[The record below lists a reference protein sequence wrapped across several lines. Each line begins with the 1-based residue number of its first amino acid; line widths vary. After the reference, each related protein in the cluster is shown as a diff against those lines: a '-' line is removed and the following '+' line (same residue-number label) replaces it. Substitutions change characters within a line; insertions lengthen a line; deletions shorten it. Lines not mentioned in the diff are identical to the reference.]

1 MAGKM
6 KSTPNFQRILRK
18 ANTYPII
25 LTVVYVSFIT
35 LISGMFYSLIPQLIE
50 EIKGIIKL
58 APQITFQLQSAS
70 DSLQSQVSFDL
81 GLDEAFNT
89 LVSKTNIETTARTIF
104 ENLKEA
110 GVFLVK
116 ILIALILSYIF
127 LIDKKKIQ
135 SFFGSV
141 KQGNFSFIYEQFSLF
156 FEKITK
162 SFGLLFKAQA
172 LIALANAAL
181 TTLWL
186 LLISFIQ
193 WDEVFPFIVTLSVIV
208 FILGFIPVFG
218 FLISSAPILLIGFN
232 YGWMPV
238 VYGIMAMIAIVHAV
252 EAYYLNP
259 KIVSSYMDFPV
270 FITFMVLLM
279 SEHFFG
285 FIGLLIGVPLFYIVI
300 DILKDINE
308 YIEKIKLI
316 SSSFETQKA
325 STRDSIDAGIRLS
338 RSWKRSMEE

>member
-1 MAGKM
+1 MTEKM

-181 TTLWL
+181 TTL
-186 LLISFIQ
+186 
-193 WDEVFPFIVTLSVIV
+193 
-208 FILGFIPVFG
+208 
-218 FLISSAPILLIGFN
+218 
-232 YGWMPV
+232 
-238 VYGIMAMIAIVHAV
+238 
-252 EAYYLNP
+252 
-259 KIVSSYMDFPV
+259 
-270 FITFMVLLM
+270 
-279 SEHFFG
+279 
-285 FIGLLIGVPLFYIVI
+285 
-300 DILKDINE
+300 
-308 YIEKIKLI
+308 
-316 SSSFETQKA
+316 
-325 STRDSIDAGIRLS
+325 
-338 RSWKRSMEE
+338 